1 MEASWWA
8 QRAALAKI
16 EHLLLKGFR
25 AYMYD
30 AGFIE
35 IQAPHI
41 TKATG
46 ACENIDTMF
55 ELDYFGRKTYL
66 TQTAQLQLEVLS
78 QFLGRVFTLI
88 RSFRAE
94 PDVDD
99 RHLTEFS
106 LFEFEHVGRFNEL
119 LKHIENTVWGGVRC
133 ILEEGQDLLEPF
145 GVDEEWLEQFKPPYV
160 RMRYEDAIGWLNDH
174 GFDLEYGDDLKS
186 YHEKALAGELGPIF
200 ITHWPKHLKF
210 FNMIEDPEDPSVV
223 ISADLELPFSGEA
236 VGSAEREYRY
246 PRLLERLLESD
257 MYKRL
262 IAKGGD
268 IADWDW
274 YLDFWRTYEDPKP
287 HSGCGIG
294 VARVLQ
300 AVLRLK
306 SIKEAVVYPMDRL
319 TVF

>member
-1 MEASWWA
+1 MGAPWWA
-8 QRAALAKI
+8 QRAELAKV
-16 EHLLLKGFR
+16 EHSLIKGFR
-25 AYMYD
+25 SYMYE

-35 IQAPHI
+35 VQAPHI

-55 ELDYFGRKTYL
+55 DLDYFGRRAYL

-94 PDVDD
+94 PEVDD

-106 LFEFEHVGRFNEL
+106 LFEFEHVGGFDEL
-119 LKHIENTVWGGVRC
+119 LKHIENTIWSGVKC
-133 ILEEGQDLLEPF
+133 VLEERSTELKHF
-145 GVDEEWLEQFKPPYV
+145 GVEEEWLEQFKPPYV
-160 RMRYEDAIGWLNDH
+160 RMRYEEAIEWLNDY
-174 GFDLEYGDDLKS
+174 GFDLSYGDDLKS
-186 YHEKALAGELGPIF
+186 YHEKALAGELGPVF
-200 ITHWPKHLKF
+200 VTHWPKHLKF
-210 FNMIEDPEDPSVV
+210 FNMREDPANPSVV

-236 VGSAEREYRY
+236 VGSAEREHRY
-246 PRLLERLLESD
+246 QRLLERLLESD

-262 IAKGGD
+262 IAKGGEL
-268 IADWDW
+268 ADWDW
-274 YLDFWRTYEDPKP
+274 YLDFWRTYKEPKL

-300 AVLRLK
+300 AILRLK

-319 TVF
+319 SIF